1 MHKRLIIAIV
11 GASGAGKTQLILWM
25 NRVNGVPFICSY
37 TTRPMREG
45 EIDGVDHKFVTEDDM
60 PDHFDMLAYT
70 YFGENHYW
78 ATHEQVDDLLPT
90 LYAIDEAG
98 LLELK
103 EKWGNEYEIISVY
116 INRPNNDVDQER
128 QERDKCR
135 VHIDKDL
142 YDLNVVNDYP
152 SLEEF
157 QKSVSRMVF
166 DLLRKRHR
174 SYIFKEMM
182 FDGRMAVAGPP
193 VDWRLINPGD
203 VVLEGIRDP
212 QYRTITAVYK
222 NRWEYFDNEDKYY
235 SETSAEY
242 CHWLVRGQRGCR
254 GGLLIPIE
262 YSPLNAKNR
271 DVK

>member
-157 QKSVSRMVF
+157 QKSVSQMIF
-166 DLLRKRHR
+166 DLLRERQR
-174 SYIFKEMM
+174 GYIFKNMT
-182 FDGRMAVAGPP
+182 FDGRKAISEPP
-193 VDWRLINPGD
+193 VDWRLIKPGD
-203 VVLEGIRDP
+203 VVMEGIRNP
-212 QYRTITAVYK
+212 QYRTITATYGD
-222 NRWEYFDNEDKYY
+222 NLEYFDYGDKCYH
-235 SETSAEY
+235 ETSAEY
-242 CHWLVRGQRGCR
+242 CHWLVRGQKNCR
-254 GGLLIPIE
+254 GGLLVPIN
-262 YSPLNAKNR
+262 YSPLNLK
-271 DVK
+271 K

>member
-25 NRVNGVPFICSY
+25 NKEHGVPFICSY

-45 EIDGVDHKFVTEDDM
+45 EVNGVDHIFVTEDDM
-60 PDHFDMLAYT
+60 PDKENMLAYT

-78 ATHEQVDDLLPT
+78 ATHEQVDDILPT

-103 EKWGNEYEIISVY
+103 EKWGTEYEIISVY

-157 QKSVSRMVF
+157 QKGVSQMIF
-166 DLLRKRHR
+166 ELLRKRHR
-174 SYIFKEMM
+174 GYIFKNMI
-182 FDGRMAVAGPP
+182 FDGRQVVSIPS
-193 VDWRLINPGD
+193 VDWRLIKPGD
-203 VVLEGIRDP
+203 VVLEGIYNP
-212 QYRTITAVYK
+212 QYRIITGVHDNK
-222 NRWEYFDNEDKYY
+222 WEYFDQEDKHY
-235 SETSAEY
+235 SGTSPEY
-242 CHWLVRGQRGCR
+242 CHWLVRGQSGCR
-254 GGLLIPIE
+254 GGLLVPIYYCSLKSE
-262 YSPLNAKNR
+262 K
-271 DVK
+271 